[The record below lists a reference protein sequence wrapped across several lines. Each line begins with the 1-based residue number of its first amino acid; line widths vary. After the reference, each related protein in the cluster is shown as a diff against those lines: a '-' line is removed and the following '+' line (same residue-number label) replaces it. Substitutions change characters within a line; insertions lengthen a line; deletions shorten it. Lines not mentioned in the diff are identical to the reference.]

1 LKDGPRICEWI
12 SGNAI
17 FGQIQ
22 ALGRVPLRD
31 FAGLVPANHSLM
43 VNRHNA
49 WLEGFGVEPA

>member
-1 LKDGPRICEWI
+1 MDFRKRDIR
-12 SGNAI
+12 
-17 FGQIQ
+17 QIQ